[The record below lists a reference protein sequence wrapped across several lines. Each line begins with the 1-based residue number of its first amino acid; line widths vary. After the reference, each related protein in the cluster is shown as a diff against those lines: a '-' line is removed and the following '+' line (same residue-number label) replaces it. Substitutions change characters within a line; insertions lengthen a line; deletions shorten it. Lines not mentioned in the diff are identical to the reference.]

1 MDGPKL
7 PERRYWTPDVARDVD
22 DEIAFHLEERQ
33 RELQARGV
41 SESEA
46 RERALK
52 KFGGVATVAA
62 ACRAIDEQ
70 MYRER
75 RRSGMW
81 TELKQDA
88 TYAVRSLARTPGFTA
103 IALLTLALGI
113 GANTAMFSVINAVL
127 LRPLPYKNEDRLVF
141 VWSSTRSFPRAPLT
155 PGRLIDFREQLT
167 SISGMAGISH
177 ISVNLTG
184 TGDPERISA
193 SSVSSNFFDLLGVGA
208 WLGEPFHAGRADDRD
223 IVLSHGLWV
232 RRFGQDPNIVGREI
246 TINGTARRIVAVM
259 PPDFEWPSIT
269 GTGSSNGNAPEL
281 WVPAARQDIPRMPQD
296 DPNQD
301 LSANRRTAY
310 LRALAR
316 LKDGV
321 SVEQAQ
327 GEAEAV
333 ANHLGGLYPEG
344 ERGTGAVV
352 QPLRQQF
359 FGVVRQP
366 LLVLFAAVV
375 FVLAIACAN
384 AASLLLGRATAR
396 RRELAVRLALGASRG
411 RVVRQLLTESLV
423 LSLGGAVLGVAAAWI
438 ARGWLV
444 TLAPEGIVRLGAT
457 RLDLPVLGFT
467 LLVSMITGVLF
478 GLIPAAQSSRV
489 PVTSSLADDGARG
502 TASRGTTLTR
512 NVLVAAQIGVSVVL
526 LVGAGLLIRSF
537 ATLSR
542 VDTGID
548 THNLLTFDL
557 FLSGPRATNRVAQSA
572 FYDDV
577 LRELRALPGVV
588 HAGAAVTLPIGGDD
602 FGATIT
608 IEGKPLPPAGQEPA
622 VGYQIVTPG
631 YFEAI
636 GMRIR
641 SGRDFN
647 QSDTR
652 DSAPV
657 VLVNETLAR
666 QHWPG
671 EDPVG
676 RRLRIGRNP
685 STPLAT
691 VVGVV
696 SDIRHLGPTQPV
708 RPEIYEVHTQSPF
721 SFMAFVVRTAADPE
735 AMIPSVRAA
744 VARLDP
750 AQPVATARSMDA
762 HLERALARP
771 RFMSTLTTAFG
782 ALALVLAVIGLYG
795 VISYSVTQRAREI
808 AIRTA
813 LGARS
818 TDVMRMVLT
827 RAVLL
832 AATGVAAGTL
842 AALFATRFMA
852 GLLYGVTGTDP
863 VTFTATGGLLF
874 LVALCAAAVPALRAA
889 RIGGAS
895 ALR

>member
-1 MDGPKL
+1 MDQRNV
-7 PERRYWTPDVARDVD
+7 PERRYWTPDVKRDVD

-33 RELQARGV
+33 RDLQAHGL

-46 RERALK
+46 RERALR
-52 KFGGVATVAA
+52 KFGGVASVAA

-70 MYRER
+70 MYREK
-75 RRSGMW
+75 RRSVML
-81 TELKQDA
+81 TDFKQDA
-88 TYAVRSLARTPGFTA
+88 AYAVRSLARTPGFT
-103 IALLTLALGI
+103 IVALLTLALGI

-155 PGRLIDFREQLT
+155 PGRLLDFREQLT

-193 SSVSSNFFDLLGVGA
+193 SSVSSNFFDLLGIGA
-208 WLGEPFHAGRADDRD
+208 QLGEPFHDGLADARD

-232 RRFGQDPNIVGREI
+232 RRFGQDPSVVGREV

-259 PPDFEWPSIT
+259 PPEFEWPSIT

-281 WVPAARQDIPRMPQD
+281 WIPAARHDIPRMPQD

-301 LSANRRTAY
+301 LSTNRQTAY

-316 LKDGV
+316 LEDGV

-327 GEAEAV
+327 REAEAI
-333 ANHLGGLYPEG
+333 ANRLGDQYPN
-344 ERGTGAVV
+344 RDRAVGAVV

-366 LLVLFAAVV
+366 LLILFAAVV

-411 RVVRQLLTESLV
+411 RVARQLLTESVV
-423 LSLGGAVLGVAAAWI
+423 LSLGGAVLGIGAAWF

-444 TLAPEGIVRLGAT
+444 ALAPEGIVRLGAT

-467 LLVSMITGVLF
+467 LLVSMFTGILF
-478 GLIPAAQSSRV
+478 GLIPAAHSSRTSV
-489 PVTSSLADDGARG
+489 ASSLADDGSRG
-502 TASRGTTLTR
+502 TASRGTTVAR
-512 NVLVAAQIGVSVVL
+512 NVLVAVQIGVSVVL

-537 ATLSR
+537 STLSR

-557 FLSGPRATNRVAQSA
+557 FLSGPRATNRAAQSA

-577 LRELRALPGVV
+577 LRELRGAPGVI

-608 IEGKPLPPAGQEPA
+608 IEGKPLPPAGQEPS

-631 YFEAI
+631 YFDAI

-652 DSAPV
+652 ESPPV
-657 VLVNETLAR
+657 VLVNESLAR

-691 VVGVV
+691 IVGVV
-696 SDIRHLGPTQPV
+696 SDIRHLGPTQPA

-721 SFMAFVVRTAADPE
+721 SFMAFVVRTAGDPE
-735 AMIPSVRAA
+735 AMIPSIRAA
-744 VARLDP
+744 IARLDP
-750 AQPVATARSMDA
+750 AQPVATARSMDT

-782 ALALVLAVIGLYG
+782 ALALMLAVVGLYG

-813 LGARS
+813 LGARQA
-818 TDVMRMVLT
+818 DVMRMVLT
-827 RAVLL
+827 RALLL
-832 AATGVAAGTL
+832 AAAGVVFGTA

-852 GLLYGVTGTDP
+852 GLLYGVTSTDP
-863 VTFTATGGLLF
+863 VTFAATAGLLF
-874 LVALCAAAVPALRAA
+874 AVTLCAAAIPARRAA